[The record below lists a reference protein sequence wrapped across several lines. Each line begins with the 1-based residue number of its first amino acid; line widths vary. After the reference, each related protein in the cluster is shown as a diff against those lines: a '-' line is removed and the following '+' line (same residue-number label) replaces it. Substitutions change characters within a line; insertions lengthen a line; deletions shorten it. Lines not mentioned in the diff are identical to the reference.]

1 VPQITVQG
9 FKDYIALIRW
19 TAYTND
25 EQITIPKDKI
35 MTITN
40 ANDSMS
46 KSYLGVVDTYEDIP
60 LADKDMKKSAVK
72 FTTTEN
78 KEINR
83 IFDDSIYDDDDEGTL
98 H

>member
-1 VPQITVQG
+1 
-9 FKDYIALIRW
+9 
-19 TAYTND
+19 
-25 EQITIPKDKI
+25 
-35 MTITN
+35 MTITT

-60 LADKDMKKSAVK
+60 LADKDMKKSQVK